1 MTATKTWLI
10 TGASKGLGL
19 ALTHQLLA
27 AGHRVAATTRNK
39 ALLEKEVGITSP
51 QFLPLSVDLS
61 DEASVKCA
69 VNQALDHFGS
79 IDVVVNNAGFGQM
92 GTLEELSDA
101 EARKSFDINVFGM
114 LNVIRSVMPHL
125 RARRSGHIMNISS
138 MAGIQGHIPG
148 WGVYC
153 AAKFAVAG
161 FTEAL
166 AAESAE
172 FDIKVTLVYPGHM
185 RTRFLSQGSIMSPE
199 NPIADYLTVRENE
212 KRVKE
217 QMDGQQ
223 IGDPEKA
230 AALLIKISQ
239 VDNPPLHFF
248 MGEDAYQAV
257 NTKLDLV
264 KRDLAIWEADTL
276 SIGF

>member
-248 MGEDAYQAV
+248 MGEDAYHAA

>member
-257 NTKLDLV
+257 NTKLNSV

>member
-248 MGEDAYQAV
+248 IGEDAYQAA
-257 NTKLDLV
+257 NTKLNSV
-264 KRDLAIWEADTL
+264 KHDLAIWEADTL